1 MAQGDPRK
9 WHMPGWRIEQKY
21 SPGVLIGNWDEDRY
35 AVRFLLK
42 NCLVV
47 DINQFNIDIDVNRS
61 LNRIVLLV
69 RTKITLYC
77 FVSLKYICSALI
89 VISNLNII

>member
-35 AVRFLLK
+35 TVRILNMLNFAVSYCTKSFLD
-42 NCLVV
+42 NRPQSV
-47 DINQFNIDIDVNRS
+47 DTSPGAIQAPSGVTQCS
-61 LNRIVLLV
+61 VLGHL
-69 RTKITLYC
+69 
-77 FVSLKYICSALI
+77 
-89 VISNLNII
+89 